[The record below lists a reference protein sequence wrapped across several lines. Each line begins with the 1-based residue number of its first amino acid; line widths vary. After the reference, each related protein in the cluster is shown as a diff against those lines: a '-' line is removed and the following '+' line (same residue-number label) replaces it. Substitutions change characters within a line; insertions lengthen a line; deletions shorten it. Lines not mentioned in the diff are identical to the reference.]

1 MDLCLRT
8 SLPILLLA
16 LTFLAI
22 SFSIASSAP
31 PRPYLFHWRSNATN
45 TAIDFTKNDLLLG
58 SQDPIFWFLVPLSG
72 LISAGVCVLLN
83 MAALGLTYLL
93 TVLYSFS
100 VLKTPWPRSDE
111 GRFVSIDHCIHH
123 KAYDSLEDQALL
135 LSRPILLDG
144 E

>member
-1 MDLCLRT
+1 MDLCFRT

-31 PRPYLFHWRSNATN
+31 PRANLFLWRSNATESVV
-45 TAIDFTKNDLLLG
+45 DFTKNDLLLG

-83 MAALGLTYLL
+83 TAALGLTYFLSILYSLL
-93 TVLYSFS
+93 TS
-100 VLKTPWPRSDE
+100 KAPWARSDD
-111 GRFVSIDHCIHH
+111 RRLVLICKFVMPKLTKS
-123 KAYDSLEDQALL
+123 
-135 LSRPILLDG
+135 
-144 E
+144 

>member
-16 LTFLAI
+16 LTLLAI
-22 SFSIASSAP
+22 SFSIASSAAP
-31 PRPYLFHWRSNATN
+31 QANVFLWRSNATE

-83 MAALGLTYLL
+83 TAALGLTYFLSILYPLL
-93 TVLYSFS
+93 TS
-100 VLKTPWPRSDE
+100 KAPWARSDD
-111 GRFVSIDHCIHH
+111 GRLALISKFVT
-123 KAYDSLEDQALL
+123 LELTK
-135 LSRPILLDG
+135 S
-144 E
+144 